1 MSAFKDLDQFLDDA
15 LVLPINGKD
24 YRIPAVS
31 AQLGLKLQRILEVTE
46 DAQNNR
52 ASDEDVQEL
61 ISDAEEME
69 LYPDVLGDA
78 YDEMLADGI
87 SYPRLRLAA
96 ITAILWNVHGEDMAA
111 DYWAAGGKAPEPN
124 RAQRRAPKTPTG
136 GASTTKRPASG
147 SGTSTRRKPSDSARK
162 AAG

>member
-1 MSAFKDLDQFLDDA
+1 MSAFKDLDQFLDDS

-61 ISDAEEME
+61 ISDAEELE

-78 YDEMLADGI
+78 YDEMLSDGI

-111 DYWAAGGKAPEPN
+111 EFWAAGGKAPEPN
-124 RAQRRAPKTPTG
+124 RAQRRAPKTRTG

-147 SGTSTRRKPSDSARK
+147 SGTSTRRKPSGSARK